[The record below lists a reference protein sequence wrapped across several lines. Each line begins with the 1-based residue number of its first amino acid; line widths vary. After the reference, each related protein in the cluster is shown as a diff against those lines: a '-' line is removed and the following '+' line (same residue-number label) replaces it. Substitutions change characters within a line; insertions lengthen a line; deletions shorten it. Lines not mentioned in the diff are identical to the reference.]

1 MKLIIA
7 IVNDDDARN
16 VMDSLSESGF
26 MVTKLCSSGGFLK
39 SGNTTLL
46 CGAEED
52 KISEILT
59 ILGKEAKSRSKSTD
73 HLKAGKNSG
82 LVNNLSESVTVGG
95 ATVFITDVERFEKV

>member
-16 VMDSLSESGF
+16 AMDSLSESGY

-52 KISEILT
+52 KIRDILEILAR
-59 ILGKEAKSRSKSTD
+59 EAKSRSKSTD
-73 HLKAGKNSG
+73 HLKTDKNADMMANMG
-82 LVNNLSESVTVGG
+82 DSVMVGG